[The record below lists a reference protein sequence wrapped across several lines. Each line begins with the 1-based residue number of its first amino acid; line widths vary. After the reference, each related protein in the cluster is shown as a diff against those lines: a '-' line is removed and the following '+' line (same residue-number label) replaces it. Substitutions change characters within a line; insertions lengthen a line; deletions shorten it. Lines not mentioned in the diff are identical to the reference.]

1 VTSELDAL
9 AARLGDAAL
18 VFDFDGTL
26 APIVPDPAAAR
37 PLPALVA
44 PLTDLSHRARAVAIV
59 TGRPSSFVR
68 EVLDVPDAEV
78 IGTYGLEDREP
89 VPAEVLE
96 RLRRAVDATPGA
108 LLEPKG
114 VTVSVHVRHAA
125 REDADRLRSTV
136 VSIGRDAGLE
146 AFEGKQVIELA
157 PPGSRKRRAVA
168 GVLERTTPGAAMYA
182 GDDLEDVGGF
192 EALEDVDGPTLRVA
206 VAGSEAPGEL
216 LGLADVVVEGPAG
229 LHDLLVELVHEAGG
243 GVDVA

>member
-1 VTSELDAL
+1 VTSGLDAL

-37 PLPALVA
+37 PLPSLVA
-44 PLTDLSHRARAVAIV
+44 PLTDLSHRARVVAIV
-59 TGRPSSFVR
+59 TGRPSAFVR

-78 IGTYGLEDREP
+78 IGTYGLEDRP
-89 VPAEVLE
+89 SIPAQVLE
-96 RLRRAVDATPGA
+96 ALRAAVDATPGA

-125 REDADRLRSTV
+125 PDDAARLRSTV
-136 VSIGRDAGLE
+136 ESIGRDAGLE

-157 PPGSRKRRAVA
+157 PPGSRKRRAV
-168 GVLERTTPGAAMYA
+168 GSVVVRTTPAAAMYA
-182 GDDLEDVGGF
+182 GDDLEDIGGF
-192 EALEDVDGPTLRVA
+192 EALQAVDGPTVRVA
-206 VAGSEAPGEL
+206 VAGSETPGEL
-216 LGLADVVVEGPAG
+216 LGLADVVVEGPVG
-229 LHDLLVELVHEAGG
+229 LHDLLVELVRDAGG

>member
-1 VTSELDAL
+1 VTSATDAL

-37 PLPALVA
+37 PLPSLVA
-44 PLTDLSHRARAVAIV
+44 PLNELTRRARAVAIV
-59 TGRPSSFVR
+59 TGRPSTFVR
-68 EVLDVPDAEV
+68 DVLDVPGAEV
-78 IGTYGLEDREP
+78 IGTYGLEDRP
-89 VPAEVLE
+89 PISADVLQ

-125 REDADRLRSTV
+125 PDDSERLRSTV
-136 VSIGRDAGLE
+136 VAIGRDAGLD

-157 PPGSRKRRAVA
+157 PPGPRKQRAV
-168 GVLERTTPGAAMYA
+168 GSVLARTAPAAAMYA

-192 EALEDVDGPTLRVA
+192 EALEVVDGPALRVA
-206 VAGSEAPGEL
+206 VAGSETPGEL
-216 LGLADVVVEGPAG
+216 LRRADVVVEGQIG
-229 LHDLLVELVHEAGG
+229 LHDLLVQLVDGAGG